1 MGVIYKNGIP
11 YGGGSGSGSSQVED
25 RVIVSLTA
33 PTATDVYELLGSYP
47 TGYTMNN
54 CYIEAA
60 YAVVDGYKY
69 TLNNGTATVCLGSDG
84 IYGIVAS
91 TAYLS
96 GTFTAIL
103 RLVPQS

>member
-1 MGVIYKNGIP
+1 MKKA
-11 YGGGSGSGSSQVED
+11 
-25 RVIVSLTA
+25 SLIISLIIIA
-33 PTATDVYELLGSYP
+33 VLCLLT
-47 TGYTMNN
+47 TG
-54 CYIEAA
+54 A